1 MEILVAIADCVL
13 VVMTIIAGVVSW
25 FEYRIH
31 KQKENNE
38 HIQAVV
44 KYLRKIDA
52 DDSKP

>member
-31 KQKENNE
+31 KQKENNKLLSQLNKG
-38 HIQAVV
+38 ISTTSIF
-44 KYLRKIDA
+44 KL
-52 DDSKP
+52 